1 MAANQPKICKNHQ
14 TQSGIPGFIFSSEI
28 LCNKLLS
35 FHDFSHRD
43 DVNDAITGADKYN

>member
-14 TQSGIPGFIFSSEI
+14 TQSGIQGFIFSSEI
-28 LCNKLLS
+28 LCNKS
-35 FHDFSHRD
+35 RFFHRD